1 MVALAFERINP
12 NIIFNIYK
20 VFFCFFSF
28 FEEWFKGF
36 VDEMRD

>member
-1 MVALAFERINP
+1 MVALALERTFNP

-20 VFFCFFSF
+20 VFFFFSF